1 MKLLHYGILPLLLAF
16 CCYGQLAA
24 QTMLVGYEYW
34 FDQDIAN
41 KTAVSVAP
49 AEELLVNFD
58 ANAAALSDGMHTL
71 HSWFVDSNG
80 KYSTPTASFFYKL
93 PASAS
98 PNPTIVGYEYWF
110 DQDIANKTTVS
121 VAPTE
126 ELLVNFDVNAA
137 ALSYGMHTLH
147 TRFIDLDGTY
157 SSAAASSV
165 YKLPASASPDP
176 LIVGYEYWFDQDI
189 ANKTTVTIAPT
200 EELLVNFDVN
210 ASALSYGMHT
220 LHTRFVDSDGTYSSA
235 AASSVYKLPSS
246 ASPDL
251 LIVGYEY
258 WFDQDIANKTTVTVA
273 PTEELLVNFD
283 VNASALSYGMHTLHT
298 RFVDSDG
305 TYSSDAASFFYKIPT
320 STLPDY
326 SIVGYEY
333 WFDQDI
339 ANKIEVSV
347 SPSEEYLVNFE
358 VNASALSY
366 GMHTLH
372 TRYVDSDSTYSS
384 DAASF
389 FYKLPTSTLPDYS
402 IVEYEYWFDQDIAN
416 KTVVS
421 VPAAEEIS
429 INFEVN
435 ASALSYGMHTLHTRY
450 VDSDGTHSSDAAS
463 FFYKLPAANLPDR
476 TIVGYEYWFDTDIS
490 NRSYVA
496 ATPGKEVL
504 MLEDIDASN
513 LPEGLH
519 TLYVRFKDN
528 TGHLGS
534 AEETPFRQL
543 RSTPTGPV
551 KVMAYRWW
559 IDQDFANHTYVPV
572 NPPIVDLDIM
582 EALDLSNFILDT
594 SCHVINFELLDNK
607 NYWSSVVQDS
617 FCYEYIL
624 PVELFEFT
632 VRRQAEDALL
642 QWKTASEVDINYY
655 EIEKSTDGITFSP
668 IGQMPASGSATDVEV
683 YEFLDTKLKEAHF
696 SYVYYRIKIVE
707 TTSEVDYS
715 EIKSLKLRQ
724 SVEGLVSIYPNP
736 ANESVTILIYTKGTD
751 SGRLELL
758 DVSGRILDAKSI
770 EIQSGAH
777 QFEFDLSR
785 LAAGMYFI
793 RWQTSRDQMT
803 KKIRKL

>member
-1 MKLLHYGILPLLLAF
+1 
-16 CCYGQLAA
+16 
-24 QTMLVGYEYW
+24 MLVGYEYW
-34 FDQDIAN
+34 IDQDIAN
-41 KTAVSVAP
+41 KTAVSVTP
-49 AEELLVNFD
+49 VSVLDVNFEV
-58 ANAAALSDGMHTL
+58 NAAAISDGMHTL
-71 HSWFVDSNG
+71 HTWFVDTNG

-93 PASAS
+93 PVSVS
-98 PNPTIVGYEYWF
+98 PNQSIVGYEYWF
-110 DQDIANKTTVS
+110 DQDIVNKTTVS

-126 ELLVNFDVNAA
+126 ELVVNFDVNAA
-137 ALSYGMHTLH
+137 TLTYGMHTLH
-147 TRFIDLDGTY
+147 TRFIDSNGTY
-157 SSAAASSV
+157 SSAAAS
-165 YKLPASASPDP
+165 
-176 LIVGYEYWFDQDI
+176 F
-189 ANKTTVTIAPT
+189 
-200 EELLVNFDVN
+200 
-210 ASALSYGMHT
+210 
-220 LHTRFVDSDGTYSSA
+220 
-235 AASSVYKLPSS
+235 VYKLPSS
-246 ASPDL
+246 ASPDA

-283 VNASALSYGMHTLHT
+283 VDASALSYGMHTLHT

-305 TYSSDAASFFYKIPT
+305 TYSSAVASSVYKLPVATLPDHSIVSYEYWFDQDIANKTIVTVTPTEELLVNFDVNATALSYGIHTLHTRYQDSNGTYSSDAASFFYKLPT

-347 SPSEEYLVNFE
+347 SPSEEIMVNFD
-358 VNASALSY
+358 VDASALSY

-372 TRYVDSDSTYSS
+372 TRYVDSDNTYSS

-402 IVEYEYWFDQDIAN
+402 IVGYEYWFDQDIAN

-421 VPAAEEIS
+421 VSAAEEVLV
-429 INFEVN
+429 NFDVD

-450 VDSDGTHSSDAAS
+450 VDSESTYSSDAAS
-463 FFYKLPAANLPDR
+463 FFYKLPAANLSDR
-476 TIVGYEYWFDTDIS
+476 AIVGYEYWFDTDIS
-490 NRSYVA
+490 NRVYVA

-504 MLEDIDASN
+504 IMEDIDASN
-513 LPEGLH
+513 LQEGLH

-543 RSTPTGPV
+543 RSIPTGPV

-559 IDQDFANHTYVPV
+559 IDQDFANHTYVPI
-572 NPPIVDLDIM
+572 NPAVVDFNIIEDI
-582 EALDLSNFILDT
+582 DVSDFILDT
-594 SCHVINFELLDNK
+594 LCHVINFELLDNK

-617 FCYEYIL
+617 FCYDYIL

-655 EIEKSTDGITFSP
+655 QIEKSTDGITFSP
-668 IGQMPASGSATDVEV
+668 IGQVAASGNATEIEV
-683 YEFLDTKLKEAHF
+683 YEFLDTNLKNVHF

-707 TTSEVDYS
+707 TTNEVEYS
-715 EIKSLKLRQ
+715 KIKSLKLIQ
-724 SVEGLVSIYPNP
+724 SVDGLVSIYPNP
-736 ANESVTILIYTKGTD
+736 ANETVTILIYTKRSD
-751 SGRLELL
+751 SGQLELL
-758 DVSGRILDAKSI
+758 DVSGRILDYREI
-770 EIQSGAH
+770 EIDSGAH
-777 QFEFDLSR
+777 QFEFDLGQ

-793 RWQTSRDQMT
+793 RWQTSSDQTT